1 MTAQA
6 IKMYSE
12 QEYLELERE
21 AEYKNEYY
29 RGEIFAMA
37 GAGRNHNRITENL
50 AGEIYIALRGKS
62 CQSFSRD
69 MRIHI
74 PENTLYTYPDLLIAC
89 GKLEFLDQKSDTLLN
104 PSVIF
109 EVLSPSTVAYDRGEK
124 FHLYRSIKTLMEYV
138 LIDSQKIGADVYRK
152 GEDDVWY
159 LASTA
164 YEIEGSIE
172 IGRIG
177 FSIRM
182 ADIYGQTEGLIREG

>member
-21 AEYKNEYY
+21 AKYKSEYY

-50 AGEIYIALRGKS
+50 SGEVYMALRGKS

-69 MRIHI
+69 MRIYI

-89 GKLEFLDQKSDTLLN
+89 GKLEFLDQKTDTLLN

-109 EVLSPSTVAYDRGEK
+109 EVLSPGTAAYDMGEK
-124 FHLYRSIKTLMEYV
+124 FHLYRSIRTLTEYV

-152 GEDDVWY
+152 GEDGIWY

-164 YEIEGSIE
+164 YEIDGSIE
-172 IGRIG
+172 IGHIG
-177 FSIRM
+177 LSIRM
-182 ADIYGQTEGLIREG
+182 AEIYGQTEGLIRQG